1 MVRCVY
7 TQNYTDRLQ
16 YTLACTHV
24 SHNTQG
30 PHSHG
35 GMKLQFPC
43 VTLTFVYY
51 IQKQAKTEMYKV
63 IMPVLVQSKTKIIIK
78 NHTVNTH
85 SHRFSPNIFWAV
97 PLYTYL
103 FYVLVIFF
111 WTRILYTY
119 LRLILKKKSFKKNFQ
134 KNFWNQNFFLGGG
147 GDICVL

>member
-63 IMPVLVQSKTKIIIK
+63 IMPVLVQSKI
-78 NHTVNTH
+78 
-85 SHRFSPNIFWAV
+85 
-97 PLYTYL
+97 
-103 FYVLVIFF
+103 
-111 WTRILYTY
+111 
-119 LRLILKKKSFKKNFQ
+119 KKKKNTQ
-134 KNFWNQNFFLGGG
+134 
-147 GDICVL
+147 

>member
-97 PLYTYL
+97 PLYTHIY
-103 FYVLVIFF
+103 FMY
-111 WTRILYTY
+111 W
-119 LRLILKKKSFKKNFQ
+119 
-134 KNFWNQNFFLGGG
+134 
-147 GDICVL
+147 

>member
-63 IMPVLVQSKTKIIIK
+63 IMPVLVQSKIKIKIK

-97 PLYTYL
+97 RS
-103 FYVLVIFF
+103 FIHIF
-111 WTRILYTY
+111 ILCIGD
-119 LRLILKKKSFKKNFQ
+119 ILL
-134 KNFWNQNFFLGGG
+134 NQNFVHIFEAHFEKKKF
-147 GDICVL
+147 

>member
-63 IMPVLVQSKTKIIIK
+63 IMPVLVQSKIKKKIK

-97 PLYTYL
+97 RS
-103 FYVLVIFF
+103 FIHIFIYF
-111 WTRILYTY
+111 MYW
-119 LRLILKKKSFKKNFQ
+119 
-134 KNFWNQNFFLGGG
+134 
-147 GDICVL
+147 